1 MPQCDGSRSAPTVVG
16 RSDER
21 VGGAGAAGADPT
33 RASGRRRRRLRARSG
48 PMELPRP
55 RPPRRPGPVRGHG
68 TAAGTDQ
75 HRRGGDRAR
84 SRPRRG
90 AKVRSASADAE
101 ARRAPRSVGRRSPGC
116 RPAAERPAGR
126 IHRARGAPER
136 ASPTGRDPGR
146 CDAAQL
152 DSPSTPTTGTRST
165 RRPTNCWRTARCSYK
180 PTRSWPICFRR
191 SDELVG
197 RRPVPIVS
205 SCRDCLSSP
214 QCWCSVHAEA
224 ITAALK
230 P

>member
-1 MPQCDGSRSAPTVVG
+1 MPRCDGSRYTRTVVG
-16 RSDER
+16 SGDER

-68 TAAGTDQ
+68 TAARTDQ

-90 AKVRSASADAE
+90 AEVRSASADAE
-101 ARRAPRSVGRRSPGC
+101 ARRAPGSVGRRSPGC
-116 RPAAERPAGR
+116 RPTAERPAGR

-146 CDAAQL
+146 CDA
-152 DSPSTPTTGTRST
+152 PRTPRRRRRRRERAA
-165 RRPTNCWRTARCSYK
+165 RRPTNCSRTARCSCK

-191 SDELVG
+191 PDELVG